1 MSQATELEDLY
12 SEATR
17 TTASEQLA
25 QNTFLPIQPALRSLK
40 DMLNVQLPA
49 LLPPAMALETFKVNA
64 RRVDGRIIGTGEAD
78 FTKGNSLYTL
88 YYKEK
93 TFQLL
98 DVPGIEGDESKYEHM
113 VREAVAKAHLVF
125 YINGTNKKPE
135 KATAE
140 KIRSYLR
147 RGTLVCPIVNM
158 KGKADA
164 YEFEEYRKSL
174 GGAGELQQTMGVLET
189 VLGKEVLLPGLC
201 VQGLLA
207 FYSLAI
213 DSESRSTSIHPSR
226 NRDLVPDQRKCL
238 KWFVSAKTMF
248 EFSQIKA
255 VAQILHAKLGT
266 FKGDIVESNKV
277 KVRELLAEN
286 ITDLQ
291 EALKNHQAF
300 MDQVTPEFEKC
311 RESINGAFRTFERL
325 VSTGRRNILSDFF
338 NNLSESADKIV
349 ADHFG
354 ENDIIATKL
363 KKSFQNSQEQLGK
376 HMQEQF
382 EEHLESLQS
391 SMSQAMVRLIQDV
404 HRVEFQQR
412 ITFDHGGHQTEYRA
426 FDLDM
431 ALGLKGW
438 GSIAF
443 SVGSYAATGAGIG
456 SPGGPPGIA
465 IGAAIGAVVG
475 ILVSLMRFFTTK
487 EKRIRKAQ
495 AQAQGKIDELRK
507 EVMDGLADKINSL
520 VAPVRK
526 GIKETTLSEVDAIYA
541 GLARPLDIIQQ
552 QLALMAHIKKQLEKM
567 PHGTIQTIQS

>member
-1 MSQATELEDLY
+1 
-12 SEATR
+12 
-17 TTASEQLA
+17 
-25 QNTFLPIQPALRSLK
+25 
-40 DMLNVQLPA
+40 VQLPA
-49 LLPPAMALETFKVNA
+49 LLAPAMALETFKVNA

-113 VREAVAKAHLVF
+113 IREAVAKAHLVF

-147 RGTLVCPIVNM
+147 RGTQVCPIVNM
-158 KGKADA
+158 RGSADA
-164 YEFEEYRKSL
+164 YEFEEDRKAL
-174 GGAGELQQTMGVLET
+174 EGHGGAGAALQQTMGVLET
-189 VLGKEVLLPGLC
+189 VLGKEVLLPGRC

-207 FYSLAI
+207 FSSLAI
-213 DSESRSTSIHPSR
+213 NPESRSTSIHPSR
-226 NRDLVPDQRKCL
+226 NHDLVLQQRNYL
-238 KWFVSAKTMF
+238 KHFTSAKTMF
-248 EFSQIKA
+248 EFSQIKG

-277 KVRELLAEN
+277 KVSELLAEN
-286 ITDLQ
+286 IINLQ
-291 EALKNHQAF
+291 EALKNHQTF
-300 MDQVTPEFEKC
+300 MAEVNPEFEKC

-325 VSTGRRNILSDFF
+325 VSTGRRNLWSDFF
-338 NNLSESADKIV
+338 NNLSESADQIV

-354 ENDIIATKL
+354 DNDLIAAKL
-363 KKSFQNSQEQLGK
+363 KKSFQSSQEQVGQ

-382 EEHLESLQS
+382 EEHLEGLQS

-412 ITFDHGGHQTEYRA
+412 ITFDHGDNQTKYRA

-475 ILVSLMRFFTTK
+475 ILVSVMHFFTSK

-495 AQAQGKIDELRK
+495 AQAQEKIDELRN
-507 EVMDGLADKINSL
+507 EVLDSLDDKTKSL

-526 GIKETTLSEVDAIYA
+526 EIRETALSQVDTIYA

-567 PHGTIQTIQS
+567 PHGTIQAIQR